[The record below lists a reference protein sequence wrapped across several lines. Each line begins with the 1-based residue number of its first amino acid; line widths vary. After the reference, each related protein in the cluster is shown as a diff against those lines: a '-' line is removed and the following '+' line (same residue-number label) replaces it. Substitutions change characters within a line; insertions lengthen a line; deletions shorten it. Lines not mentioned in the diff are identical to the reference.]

1 MPRTDPFNIDAVAA
15 AVLHASD
22 AIIACDPD
30 GIIRFWN
37 GGAVRI
43 FGFAAS
49 EAIGQSLDIIIPE
62 RLRARH
68 WDGYRRTIRTGQS
81 RYGDGALLSVPG
93 QRKDGAPLSIEF
105 TIVTMTD
112 GQNSNCRYRR
122 RDARRHRALCGNEG
136 TAAAVA
142 QYFGRLTR
150 SAGAVVSD
158 VSVWLS
164 SVGFLDC

>member
-15 AVLHASD
+15 AVLHGSD
-22 AIIACDPD
+22 AIVACDPD

-112 GQNSNCRYRR
+112 GQTRIAGIVAVM
-122 RDARRHRALCGNEG
+122 RDATARFAEMKALRQQLRNI
-136 TAAAVA
+136 
-142 QYFGRLTR
+142 
-150 SAGAVVSD
+150 SAG
-158 VSVWLS
+158 
-164 SVGFLDC
+164 